1 MLHVDIQ
8 QSMEWGAT
16 VNPDFMSEVT
26 EFQIGQTIWL
36 LSSNYK
42 VLQALLKASLAKP
55 RHDRCGKH
63 QAYLVFKW
71 VKRNINYY
79 EKENSTEL

>member
-8 QSMEWGAT
+8 QSMECGAT

-36 LSSNYK
+36 LSSDYK
-42 VLQALLKASLAKP
+42 VL
-55 RHDRCGKH
+55 
-63 QAYLVFKW
+63 
-71 VKRNINYY
+71 
-79 EKENSTEL
+79 